1 MKINET
7 VLNADNDWKFTFPDL
22 AVYSNGQVI
31 NYTIGEAAVA
41 NYTAVITNASAYDWT
56 VTNNHTPIVTE
67 LNVTKVWDDNNN
79 QDGVRPVS
87 VTVELF
93 ADGVKINETVLNAD
107 NDWKWTFP
115 NLPVYKDG
123 VVIKYTVNET
133 AVANYTAV
141 ITNASAYDW
150 TVTNNHTPIVT
161 ELNVTKVW
169 DDNNN
174 QDGVRPVS
182 VTVELFADGVKINET
197 VLNADNDWKWT
208 FPNLP
213 VYKDGVV
220 IKYTVNETAVANYTA
235 VITNASAYDWTV
247 TNNHTPIV
255 TELNV
260 TKVWDDNNNQDGVR
274 PVSVTVELFADG
286 VKINETVLNADNDW
300 KWTFP
305 NLPVYKDGVVIKY
318 TVNETAVANYT
329 AVITNASAYDWTVTN
344 NHTPIVTELNV
355 TKVWDDNNNQ
365 DGVRPVSV
373 TVELFADGVKIN
385 ETVLNADN
393 DWKWTFP
400 NLPVYKDGVVIKYTV
415 NETAVANYT
424 AVITN
429 ASAYDWT
436 VTNNHTPIVT
446 ELNVTKVWDDND
458 DQDKIRPEN
467 VTVYLYAD
475 GVKINETVLNADN
488 DWKFTFPDLAVYSNG
503 QVINYTIGEAAVAN
517 YTVVITNA
525 TAYDWTVTNKHTHI
539 DVPNMTVQKIANDV
553 IVYVGN
559 QTSFTIVVTN
569 NGECNLSDVKVTE
582 TWFSEGLEF
591 NGVWTNGSRE
601 WTYNGAKVWTLK
613 GILENGTSASF
624 NVFFNVTKNG
634 TLINN
639 VSAVSNLTNETNGT
653 NQTKAYLPNMTV
665 EKITYEET
673 VYVGD
678 QAIFTIFVRN
688 TGDCDLSNVTVTE
701 TWFSDGLVF
710 DDWVPN
716 GDRRWTYDD
725 ATRTWTLVGVLN
737 TTDPLASFV
746 VYFNVTKNG
755 TLHNNVSAKS
765 NLTNETN
772 ATNKTKAY
780 LPNMTVQ
787 KVTLDKEVYVGNTA
801 RFTIVVENTGD
812 CVLDKVYVVDTDY
825 DHSGLAYRK
834 YENGSR
840 NWNYDGNGNW
850 TLIGALAVGEKANFT
865 VWFEVLTNG
874 TFVNNVS
881 AGSNL
886 TNETNGTNNT
896 TGKPIC
902 DLGIVKIVNAT
913 NCNIG
918 DLVEWNITIMNH
930 GPSAA
935 SNVIVKDVL
944 PNGLELVDYKV
955 DVGIFTKGIN
965 EWSVGT
971 LEKDTPVSLILVT
984 KVLIDGTFVNIATV
998 NTTTPE
1004 SDYTNNEANNTTV
1017 ADPICDLVISKI
1029 VNASK
1034 VYKGDLV
1041 KWTIKVT
1048 NNGPSTALN
1057 VKVRDVLPDGLK
1069 FVSYK
1074 ASQGKYQN
1082 GVWTI
1087 GKLTNGSSATL
1098 TLITKT
1104 TKVGN
1109 ITNFASASTDTPESN
1124 YSNNEANNTTE
1135 VINEPLPP
1143 SCDLVIYKSS
1153 DKTKYHV
1160 NDVMHWIIK
1169 VVNNGPDG
1177 AKGVY
1182 VKDALPVSTK
1192 FIKYS
1197 ASKGSF
1203 DAAKGVWKIGD
1214 LDYGEEVTLI
1224 ITCRVLSTG
1233 SITNEAVV
1241 NSSTVDTN
1249 VSNNYD
1255 NATIIVKADNPPV
1268 PNPIEPKT
1276 NGIDLSLKTG
1286 NPLLLVLLAF
1296 LSIFTVI
1303 GIKHR
1308 EE

>member
-1 MKINET
+1 M
-7 VLNADNDWKFTFPDL
+7 V
-22 AVYSNGQVI
+22 
-31 NYTIGEAAVA
+31 
-41 NYTAVITNASAYDWT
+41 TNASAYDWT

-79 QDGVRPVS
+79 QDGVRPPS
-87 VTVELF
+87 VVVELF
-93 ADGVKINETVLNAD
+93 ADGVKINEIVLSEENG
-107 NDWKWTFP
+107 WKWTFP
-115 NLPVYKDG
+115 DLAVYKNNG
-123 VVIKYTVNET
+123 SLIVYTVNET

-141 ITNASAYDW
+141 VTNASAYDW
-150 TVTNNHTPIVT
+150 TVTNNHTP
-161 ELNVTKVW
+161 L
-169 DDNNN
+169 
-174 QDGVRPVS
+174 
-182 VTVELFADGVKINET
+182 
-197 VLNADNDWKWT
+197 
-208 FPNLP
+208 
-213 VYKDGVV
+213 
-220 IKYTVNETAVANYTA
+220 
-235 VITNASAYDWTV
+235 
-247 TNNHTPIV
+247 
-255 TELNV
+255 
-260 TKVWDDNNNQDGVR
+260 
-274 PVSVTVELFADG
+274 
-286 VKINETVLNADNDW
+286 
-300 KWTFP
+300 
-305 NLPVYKDGVVIKY
+305 
-318 TVNETAVANYT
+318 
-329 AVITNASAYDWTVTN
+329 
-344 NHTPIVTELNV
+344 
-355 TKVWDDNNNQ
+355 
-365 DGVRPVSV
+365 
-373 TVELFADGVKIN
+373 
-385 ETVLNADN
+385 
-393 DWKWTFP
+393 
-400 NLPVYKDGVVIKYTV
+400 
-415 NETAVANYT
+415 
-424 AVITN
+424 
-429 ASAYDWT
+429 
-436 VTNNHTPIVT
+436 VT

-488 DWKFTFPDLAVYSNG
+488 DWKVTFPDLAVYSNG

-553 IVYVGN
+553 IIYVGN

-634 TLINN
+634 TLVNN

-678 QAIFTIFVRN
+678 QAIFTIFVKN

-710 DDWVPN
+710 DDWVHN
-716 GDRRWTYDD
+716 GDRRWNYDD

-1224 ITCRVLSTG
+1224 ITCRVLSSG